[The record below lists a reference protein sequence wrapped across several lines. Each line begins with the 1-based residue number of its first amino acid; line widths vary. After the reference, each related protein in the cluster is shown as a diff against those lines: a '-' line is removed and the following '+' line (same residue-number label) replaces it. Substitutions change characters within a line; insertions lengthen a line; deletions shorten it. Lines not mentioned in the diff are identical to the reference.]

1 MSGYEEDDAE
11 IDEMMKPA
19 EEGSHEQTSLA
30 VSSDDRSGQTPRNM
44 EDAEVGAR
52 NMEDAM
58 ESALT
63 KLNENYKNQDA
74 MDLYNKIKKDVL
86 GEAVPR
92 SSLNLTRWIRTTRTC
107 CSPTKYVVQQSSS
120 VHHPINLGS
129 HARNWCLTPY
139 NVALEFWLLIML
151 HWSLTPY
158 NVALEF

>member
-129 HARNWCLTPY
+129 HARNW
-139 NVALEFWLLIML
+139 
-151 HWSLTPY
+151 SLTPY